1 MWDKFDALRDTERN
15 KQLIAIIKTEKDTVQ
30 AVQRTYN
37 VNWGNEFVEP
47 NLEMVS
53 YGALVRCCTCLES
66 MLLLA
71 RNGYIGSANALL
83 RQVYESLV
91 WAKMTIDTD
100 DERILFQL
108 HDGFYENTMR
118 DRTFVSFLN
127 RIAYQTDGSGLTSE
141 AIISEGKKLYSNYAA
156 FTHAGRLSQQVP
168 IKTIEFTDSLE
179 AFLGEVAIW
188 INCLFSVTCQFRLKC
203 QNALCEREINNTKIL
218 LNYGMYSYL
227 VEEMDKYRRK
237 LYRYFD
243 NIDDDTIYRA
253 FNGTK
258 WIIR

>member
-1 MWDKFDALRDTERN
+1 MWDKFDALRNTERN

-141 AIISEGKKLYSNYAA
+141 AIISEGKSYTVIMLLLLMQVGYHSRCQLKQ
-156 FTHAGRLSQQVP
+156 LSLQIVL
-168 IKTIEFTDSLE
+168 KHFWVRWRFGLT
-179 AFLGEVAIW
+179 A
-188 INCLFSVTCQFRLKC
+188 CLV
-203 QNALCEREINNTKIL
+203 
-218 LNYGMYSYL
+218 
-227 VEEMDKYRRK
+227 
-237 LYRYFD
+237 
-243 NIDDDTIYRA
+243 
-253 FNGTK
+253 
-258 WIIR
+258 